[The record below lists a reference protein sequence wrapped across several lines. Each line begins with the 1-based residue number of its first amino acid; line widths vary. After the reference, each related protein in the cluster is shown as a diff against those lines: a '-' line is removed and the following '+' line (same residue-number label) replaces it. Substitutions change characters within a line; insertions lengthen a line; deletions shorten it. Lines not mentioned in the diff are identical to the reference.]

1 MAASAYWLKAYAP
14 GYLAITVAPAGWAM
28 TYGHLRA
35 RVRTV
40 SGEDRPVNAQL
51 LFENQDIGLVEL
63 T

>member
-1 MAASAYWLKAYAP
+1 VTDSAYWLRAYEL